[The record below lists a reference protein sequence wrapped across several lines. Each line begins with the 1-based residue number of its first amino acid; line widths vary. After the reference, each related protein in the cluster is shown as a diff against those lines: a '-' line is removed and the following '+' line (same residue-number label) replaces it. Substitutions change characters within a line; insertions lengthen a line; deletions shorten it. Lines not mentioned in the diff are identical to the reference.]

1 MDEIRAGINE
11 IKKGCIVV
19 EVSFFGDISAISKVL
34 DCCKKSVE
42 LEKDNVELWGIDVYS
57 PCLRCGVIF
66 WFTSMYFFGYL
77 LFFQAGKEILLTDS
91 LYLFI
96 TILYIGLIGR
106 HWRLIAYFLCVDIF

>member
-11 IKKGCIVV
+11 IKKGCILV

-57 PCLRCGVIF
+57 PCLRCGVF
-66 WFTSMYFFGYL
+66 FFGL
-77 LFFQAGKEILLTDS
+77 PRCIFFCICCFFPWGKR
-91 LYLFI
+91 F
-96 TILYIGLIGR
+96 
-106 HWRLIAYFLCVDIF
+106 C

>member
-42 LEKDNVELWGIDVYS
+42 LEKDNVELWGIDIYS
-57 PCLRCGVIF
+57 PCLRCGVICLVYIDVFF
-66 WFTSMYFFGYL
+66 WVFVVFSRGERDFVERL
-77 LFFQAGKEILLTDS
+77 VVLFYYYTVYRADWKTLAVDGLFS
-91 LYLFI
+91 L
-96 TILYIGLIGR
+96 
-106 HWRLIAYFLCVDIF
+106 C